1 MPSSSTLYTTGVME
15 SVTASVS
22 TGGSATGH
30 GIYSGL
36 DFNPD
41 TYWKADASNNIAID
55 IDLGSVQT
63 IDQFAV
69 WIHDYDTTYEG
80 GSPPHGIAL
89 VSDDNDNGAY
99 SATTTF
105 ASGVFTDSAGSP
117 IYFPAS
123 SPTPTTK
130 RYWQIQ
136 LVNLNS
142 ATAVVPEISQFFLLR
157 KREISKGNEY
167 PETDSK
173 KFFNAVKES
182 AGGRQF
188 VQAVNSQYVNIF
200 PRSYVLSGS
209 AWTSSALYL
218 AHQDSKGRRFPLIL
232 SESSSNYLVRFDSD
246 ELSKAEQDYQYY
258 TPSVRF
264 VELPHI
270 PDGSAY

>member
-15 SVTASVS
+15 NVTASVS

-30 GIYSGL
+30 GIYSGF

-41 TYWKADASNNIAID
+41 TYWKADASDSINID
-55 IDLGSVQT
+55 IDLGSAQT

-69 WIHDYDTTYEG
+69 WIHDYNTTYEG
-80 GSPPHGIAL
+80 GALPHGIGL
-89 VSDDNDNGAY
+89 VYDTNDNGSY

-105 ASGVFTDSAGSP
+105 ASGVFADSAGSP

-123 SPTPTTK
+123 SPTPATK
-130 RYWQIQ
+130 RYWRVVF
-136 LVNLNS
+136 VNLNM
-142 ATAVVPEISQFFLLR
+142 ATAIVPEISQFFLLR
-157 KREISKGNEY
+157 KREMTKGNEY

-173 KFFNAVKES
+173 KFYNSVKES

-188 VQAVNSQYVNIF
+188 VQAVNSQCVNVF
-200 PRSYVLSGS
+200 PRSYVISGS

-232 SESSSNYLVRFDSD
+232 SENSANYLVRFDSD
-246 ELSKAEQDYQYY
+246 ELSKSEQDYQYY
-258 TPSVRF
+258 TPSVTF
-264 VELPHI
+264 IELPHI